1 MKIYAISDPHLSLA
15 QEKPMDIFGQ
25 NWIGHWEKIKKS
37 WRACV
42 LPEDIVIVAGD
53 LSWAMNYEAAK
64 PDLDAICQL
73 PGQKVLIRGNHD
85 YWHSSLKKT
94 REMLH
99 HQTYFLQNDALRLGE
114 YTLCGAR
121 GWKQR
126 GAENFD
132 AQDEKVF
139 LRELERLKLS
149 IAAAKKIGGRL
160 IGISHY
166 PPFSQ
171 NHGRSEF
178 SDLYAEAGAEKV
190 VYGHLHG
197 QRIKKEEY
205 ENLCI
210 DGVQYYLTSC
220 DYLDFCLKLIA

>member
-1 MKIYAISDPHLSLA
+1 MCGKSSLGRKNPHTAYCDPHQKSGSDR
-15 QEKPMDIFGQ
+15 QS
-25 NWIGHWEKIKKS
+25 GHWKN
-37 WRACV
+37 
-42 LPEDIVIVAGD
+42 P
-53 LSWAMNYEAAK
+53 
-64 PDLDAICQL
+64 Q
-73 PGQKVLIRGNHD
+73 NHSV
-85 YWHSSLKKT
+85 Y
-94 REMLH
+94 
-99 HQTYFLQNDALRLGE
+99 QTYFLQNDALRLGE

-178 SDLYAEAGAEKV
+178 SDLYAEAGVEKV

-220 DYLDFCLKLIA
+220 DYLDFCLKQIA